1 VTITERAI
9 FDTNVVYAAVVYA
22 ALRSPRGASRLLLRR
37 VLDGPLTLHLTVP
50 LLLEY
55 NEVLVRE
62 RRAIGVT
69 HGDVTVLLAAIAE
82 ATQWHEVHYLWR
94 PFVDDPDDAHVL
106 EAAMAASCPNLVTF
120 HALVTF
126 NTKDFTQ
133 APMLG
138 VEELKRTTHALR
150 LPRNDLVEPT

>member
-1 VTITERAI
+1 MPHSEAL
-9 FDTNVVYAAVVYA
+9 AA
-22 ALRSPRGASRLLLRR
+22 PRGASRLLLRR

-82 ATQWHEVHYLWR
+82 AGQWHEVHYLWR

-120 HALVTF
+120 

-138 VEELKRTTHALR
+138 VEVLTPSDFLEMTS
-150 LPRNDLVEPT
+150 

>member
-1 VTITERAI
+1 VAITESAV
-9 FDTNVVYAAVVYA
+9 FDTNVVYAA
-22 ALRSPRGASRLLLRR
+22 LWSSRGASRLLLRR
-37 VLDGPLTLHLTVP
+37 VLGGQLTLHLTVP

-69 HGDVTVLLAAIAE
+69 HSDVTVLLAALAE
-82 ATQWHEVHYLWR
+82 AGRWHEVHYLWR

-106 EAAMAASCPNLVTF
+106 EAAMAAGCPNP
-120 HALVTF
+120 AAF

-138 VEELKRTTHALR
+138 VRALTPSDF
-150 LPRNDLVEPT
+150 LEMIS